1 MQPTETYSVSRR
13 PLDVE
18 DYIDILRRHKGWIF
32 GPFLFTLVISVVGGY
47 LWPDTYISKGI
58 IKVEP
63 QQVPE
68 SLVHSTMTHDMM
80 DRINSML
87 QSIES
92 RASLTQMIITYNLY
106 PKERSREPMEDV
118 MDEMMKQIHIEPVG
132 AQSGSRQVPAFA
144 VIYSYTDR
152 HLAQKVVQE
161 LISKFI
167 DASLSNQSN
176 QTYQTTEFMKEEAE
190 SAQKELDAVESR
202 LAAYKIQNNGR
213 LPEQV
218 NTNYQKLQALEA
230 NATNLSGQI
239 SRYDGDRI
247 MLESQLGLY
256 TEQAN
261 KIDKYKSDPVTVSQQ
276 QPKSQEVAEGGTGSG
291 HVDQQLAGP
300 SAEIP
305 GQLSGCES
313 RQGKL
318 EGGGSKTRP
327 DSQRR
332 GRRCGQQPRRTPRP
346 ATQPFS
352 HLANFKESLER
363 ENTEKQ
369 LQMQIAADQNEIDQL
384 PRS

>member
-68 SLVHSTMTHDMM
+68 SLVPSTMTHDMM
-80 DRINSML
+80 DRVNSML

-92 RASLTQMIITYNLY
+92 RASLTQLLVTYNLY
-106 PKERSREPMEDV
+106 PKERNREPMEDV

-132 AQSGSRQVPAFA
+132 AQSGSRQIPAFA

-190 SAQKELDAVESR
+190 SAQKDLDAVESR

-247 MLESQLGLY
+247 MLEGRLGLY

-276 QPKSQEVAEGGTGSG
+276 QPKSQR
-291 HVDQQLAGP
+291 L
-300 SAEIP
+300 
-305 GQLSGCES
+305 L
-313 RQGKL
+313 
-318 EGGGSKTRP
+318 
-327 DSQRR
+327 
-332 GRRCGQQPRRTPRP
+332 
-346 ATQPFS
+346 
-352 HLANFKESLER
+352 
-363 ENTEKQ
+363 
-369 LQMQIAADQNEIDQL
+369 
-384 PRS
+384 